1 MQVAV
6 FKFYEILFMYA
17 SNHKMRKHYVET
29 ASPNE
34 HHVRAKSILSCGV
47 GFKLGFDFLSLQFG
61 FFPLL
66 FSHFQTELIHEGGW
80 SAHYRLG
87 DV

>member
-1 MQVAV
+1 LWCC
-6 FKFYEILFMYA
+6 FKF
-17 SNHKMRKHYVET
+17 
-29 ASPNE
+29 
-34 HHVRAKSILSCGV
+34 
-47 GFKLGFDFLSLQFG
+47 GFDFLSLQFG

-66 FSHFQTELIHEGGW
+66 FSHFQTKLIHEGGW